1 MTRPSTLAFFLA
13 GALALPAFA
22 ADYSVGA
29 NSTLGFTADFQ
40 GEKFNGSFRSFEA
53 VIAYDAEHPEASK
66 FDVTIDLASVA
77 TGDSDRD
84 DALPGSEFFAVKQH
98 PKARYTTSGFRKDGD
113 QVIADGTLTLKGI
126 RKPVSLRVTF
136 TPAAGGA
143 VLEVATTL
151 KRLDFDVG
159 SGEYAD
165 TSTIGNEVA
174 VNGRLEL
181 TAKE

>member
-1 MTRPSTLAFFLA
+1 M
-13 GALALPAFA
+13 
-22 ADYSVGA
+22 
-29 NSTLGFTADFQ
+29 
-40 GEKFNGSFRSFEA
+40 
-53 VIAYDAEHPEASK
+53 
-66 FDVTIDLASVA
+66 
-77 TGDSDRD
+77 
-84 DALPGSEFFAVKQH
+84 
-98 PKARYTTSGFRKDGD
+98 
-113 QVIADGTLTLKGI
+113 IADGTLTLKGI